1 MQKNLNHE
9 KHQQNI
15 NSYVN
20 SIAVVIVIV
29 VKSRIPG
36 HNVLH
41 FIYKIYIKSTHLNYE
56 NDDDDDH
63 PLKYYYHACINTFSF
78 RPTYPTHLY
87 YYLVSTSNVLHL
99 GKSRIWEK
107 WEKYKSRLDSCN
119 NIQQLVSKYTNLLP
133 TAMRSE

>member
-15 NSYVN
+15 NSYYVN

-36 HNVLH
+36 HVLH

-87 YYLVSTSNVLHL
+87 NYLISTSNVLHL
-99 GKSRIWEK
+99 GKSRI